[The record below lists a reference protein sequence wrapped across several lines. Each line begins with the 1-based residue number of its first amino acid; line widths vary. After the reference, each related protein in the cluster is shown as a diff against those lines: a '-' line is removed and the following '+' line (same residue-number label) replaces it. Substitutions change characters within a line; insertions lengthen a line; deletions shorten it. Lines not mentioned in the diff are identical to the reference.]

1 MTYKLDHMTDKLQ
14 ATELFDIPLSKS
26 PKLKWMER
34 HCIAIT
40 NTPSIGFTVVHG
52 MKTITTK
59 PTEDE
64 AITEAARLIGIR
76 LWNEA

>member
-1 MTYKLDHMTDKLQ
+1 MTDKSCT
-14 ATELFDIPLSKS
+14 TELFDIPLSKS

-40 NTPSIGFTVVHG
+40 NTPNVGFKVKHG

-64 AITEAARLIGIR
+64 ALTEAANLIGVR

>member
-1 MTYKLDHMTDKLQ
+1 MTDESDYTQ
-14 ATELFDIPLSKS
+14 LFDLPINKS

-34 HCIAIT
+34 HCISIT
-40 NTPSIGFTVVHG
+40 NMPNIGFKVKHG
-52 MKTITTK
+52 MKTIITK

-64 AITEAARLIGIR
+64 AITEAAKLIGIR